1 MSTPFPALVQVVYF
15 PRLVGFT
22 LAALITAW
30 AGFETLR
37 EQPEKLFLL
46 LCCLLYAFVARF
58 VQQRW
63 LSERR
68 WVCAFMLLDAVLVG
82 LLIYAMAYYLPA
94 ALAFV
99 SFLALST
106 AVIGGLIWVLLTLLT
121 VAVVV
126 TISQLLL
133 PAPAITTSPGLDALI
148 AASTLCFLIF
158 VAWQVFRITRAI
170 EFARRHAHSEQQ
182 ALHRKTQSLSRYLGT
197 SMLEV
202 MVGDETRSAT
212 QRKRLTVCFTDLCG
226 FTSLMDQLPEHLVTE
241 RLNEYLDAM
250 AIIVEEFGGTLDK
263 FMGDGLMVF
272 FGDPTSKGSH
282 GDALAGVLMA
292 LNMQTRLNELAKS
305 WRAQG
310 LPNHLQMRVGLH
322 TGFCTVGSFGAR
334 HRLDYTAVG
343 GVVNIASRLEAAA
356 PPGGILVSEDTLNLV
371 RSDITV
377 GASYPLM
384 LKGIDRPIRCAEV
397 LRYRDDA
404 TPANHRARTGR
415 IQLLR

>member
-1 MSTPFPALVQVVYF
+1 MSTPFPELVQVVYL
-15 PRLVGFT
+15 PRLVGFA
-22 LAALITAW
+22 LAVLITGW
-30 AGFETLR
+30 AGVDDLPQ
-37 EQPEKLFLL
+37 QPEKFCFLL
-46 LCCLLYAFVARF
+46 FCLLYAFVARI

-63 LSERR
+63 FSERR
-68 WVCAFMLLDAVLVG
+68 WVCAFMLFDGVLVG

-126 TISQLLL
+126 TISQLLF
-133 PAPAITTSPGLDALI
+133 PAQAITTSPGLDALI
-148 AASTLCFLIF
+148 AVSTLCFLIF
-158 VAWQVFRITRAI
+158 VAWQVFRTTRAI
-170 EFARRHAHSEQQ
+170 EFARRHAHSEQL
-182 ALHRKTQSLSRYLGT
+182 ALHRKTQSLARYLGT
-197 SMLEV
+197 PMLEV
-202 MVGDETRSAT
+202 MDTDENRSAT
-212 QRKRLTVCFTDLCG
+212 QRKWLTVCFTDLCG
-226 FTSLMDQLPEHLVTE
+226 FTSLMDQLPEHRVTDH
-241 RLNEYLDAM
+241 LNEYLDVM
-250 AIIVEEFGGTLDK
+250 AVIVAEFNGTLDK

-272 FGDPTSKGSH
+272 FGDPTSKGRH
-282 GDALAGVLMA
+282 GDALAAVLMA
-292 LNMQTRLNELAKS
+292 LAMQTRLNELAKR
-305 WRAQG
+305 WRDQG

-371 RSDITV
+371 RPEIEV

-384 LKGIDRPIRCAEV
+384 LKGIDRPVRCAEV
-397 LRYRDDA
+397 IRYKDDA
-404 TPANHRARTGR
+404 KPADPKMRAGR